1 MAFDWLFLVAA
12 FGAGIW
18 GAAIGGLPSFILC
31 GVAAMIGA
39 ATGKLDN
46 TAYLGGVA
54 FGLILGPQIS
64 FAGGA
69 AAAVYAAKRG
79 KLAGGRD
86 IASGLM
92 GLKSPDVLLVGGLF
106 GAIGYILWWLI
117 AQIPFIDVGITN
129 PIALSIVINA
139 IIARLV
145 FGKTGVFGKVPRGDN
160 RWRAS
165 NVHSWLPW
173 QTAPLELLT
182 IGLGFGIAVAYATKL
197 YPQFYGLWF
206 GVATVGLIFLQF
218 NVKVP
223 VWHHIAL
230 AAEQVMVLAGADMWW
245 GVAFAVLGAFL
256 GDFYGQLFTAH
267 GDSHIDPPSASLF
280 TTFTIM
286 ALLKYF
292 GVFSAVSG
300 VFSLIVAVVLA
311 AVLYFIAVAMK
322 RKPNQ
327 SDAVTA

>member
-12 FGAGIW
+12 FGAGVW

-39 ATGKLDN
+39 ATGALDN
-46 TAYLGGVA
+46 ASYLGGVA

-86 IASGLM
+86 IATALA

-106 GAIGYILWWLI
+106 GVIGYILWWAI
-117 AQIPFIDVGITN
+117 AQIPLGDTGFTN
-129 PIALSIVINA
+129 PIALSIILNA
-139 IIARLV
+139 IIARLM
-145 FGKTGVFGKVPRGDN
+145 FGKTGAFGKVPNGDN

-165 NVHSWLPW
+165 KLHSWLPW

-182 IGLGFGIAVAYATKL
+182 IGLGFGIAVAYATKM

-206 GVATVGLIFLQF
+206 GVATVGLVFLQF
-218 NVKVP
+218 GVTVP

-230 AAEQVMVLAGADMWW
+230 AAEQVMILGGADMWW

-292 GVFSAVSG
+292 GVFAAVSG
-300 VFSLIVAVVLA
+300 VASLIVALVLA
-311 AVLYFIAVAMK
+311 AVLYFVASAMK
-322 RKPNQ
+322 RKPNA
-327 SDAVTA
+327 SDAVAA